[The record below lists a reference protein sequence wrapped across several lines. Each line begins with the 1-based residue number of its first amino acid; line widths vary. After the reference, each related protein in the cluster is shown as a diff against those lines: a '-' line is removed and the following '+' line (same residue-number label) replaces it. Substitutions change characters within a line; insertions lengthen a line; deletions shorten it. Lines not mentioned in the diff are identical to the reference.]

1 MLTDGTSGNSSASG
15 NPGDSLLEELNRDEE
30 IQENFGIDDDFN
42 TDNRQAWINA
52 TRYIYTMDFDSHFSL
67 FLLMLSTC

>member
-1 MLTDGTSGNSSASG
+1 MLTDGTGGNSSASG

-42 TDNRQAWINA
+42 TDDRQAWINA
-52 TRYIYTMDFDSHFSL
+52 TRYIYIMDFDSQFSSF
-67 FLLMLSTC
+67 FLIRSAC